1 MTFESVKRI
10 FKYMSISRDDVQHV
24 ARLARLKL
32 TNDELDKLAGEL
44 GQIVH
49 YVETLSKVDTENV
62 IPKSQ
67 FIGAENV
74 FRDDIPV
81 DSLPKS
87 EALRN
92 APKSD
97 QDYFLAPKVIG

>member
-1 MTFESVKRI
+1 
-10 FKYMSISRDDVQHV
+10 MSISRDDVQHV

-32 TNDELDKLAGEL
+32 SDTEIDKLSGELD
-44 GQIVH
+44 QIVH
-49 YVETLSKVDTENV
+49 YIETLSKVDTENV
-62 IPKSQ
+62 IPRSQ

-74 FRDDIPV
+74 FRDDTPT

-97 QDYFLAPKVIG
+97 RDYFLAPKVIE

>member
-1 MTFESVKRI
+1 MPI
-10 FKYMSISRDDVQHV
+10 FRYMSISRDDVQHV
-24 ARLARLKL
+24 ALLARLKL
-32 TNDELDKLAGEL
+32 TDDEIEKLSVELD
-44 GQIVH
+44 QIVR
-49 YVETLSKVDTENV
+49 YIETLSKVDTEDV

-74 FRDDIPV
+74 FRDDIPAN
-81 DSLPKS
+81 SLPKK